1 MSDEKSIPLDLV
13 RNLRQTGLPKE
24 QIVDSL
30 QRQGFSMQAIDDAF
44 TQADIQGSFDDVP
57 APQVGMQ
64 RSALSQSSPSFIP
77 RLQSNVPSF
86 QPQVQIATASSDN
99 VQELV
104 ESVVE
109 EKWRAMREELAD
121 FSGWKE
127 RVRTE
132 IIAVKQ
138 ELLRLENRF
147 ETLQGG
153 VLGKVQEYDKNIG
166 DVGTEIK
173 ALEKVLS
180 QIIQPLTQNVRDL
193 SRITEELKK
202 R

>member
-1 MSDEKSIPLDLV
+1 MSEEKAPPLDLV
-13 RNLRQTGLPKE
+13 RNLRQTGLSKD
-24 QIVDSL
+24 QIIDSL
-30 QRQGFSMQAIDDAF
+30 QRQGFSMQSIDDAF
-44 TQADIQGSFDDVP
+44 TQADIQGSVDE
-57 APQVGMQ
+57 APIPQLGMQ
-64 RSALSQSSPSFIP
+64 RSALSSSDFIP
-77 RLQSNVPSF
+77 RMPASSGPSF
-86 QPQVQIATASSDN
+86 QQQVQLAPVVASDN
-99 VQELV
+99 VQEIV
-104 ESVVE
+104 ESVIE
-109 EKWRAMREELAD
+109 EKWRAMREELVD
-121 FSGWKE
+121 FSSWKD

-147 ETLQGG
+147 ETLQGA
-153 VLGKVQEYDKNIG
+153 VLGKVQDYDKNIA

-193 SRITEELKK
+193 GRITEELKK